1 MKRGRNEK
9 NRMKQKTRR
18 KKRGTT
24 EKDFNH
30 ECLGV
35 TRHSDADTH
44 CLLMNDT
51 SSHYMGPVT

>member
-9 NRMKQKTRR
+9 NRMKQKARR

-44 CLLMNDT
+44 CLLMIHHVIT
-51 SSHYMGPVT
+51 WAL